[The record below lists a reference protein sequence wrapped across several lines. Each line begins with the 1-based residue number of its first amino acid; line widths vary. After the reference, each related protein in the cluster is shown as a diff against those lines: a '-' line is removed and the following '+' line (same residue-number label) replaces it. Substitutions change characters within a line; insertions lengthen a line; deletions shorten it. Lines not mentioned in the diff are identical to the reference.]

1 MKATKFPNMCIL
13 THALILVG
21 RRCFKITYTGVT
33 TAIQKPPIKPIQWV
47 NSKGP
52 AKKLNEDLSTI
63 IRAERHIVKRIMTNA
78 PHKSG
83 ALKRSISLTSFT
95 LNSYKH

>member
-1 MKATKFPNMCIL
+1 
-13 THALILVG
+13 VG
-21 RRCFKITYTGVT
+21 RRCFKTTYIGVT

-47 NSKGP
+47 KSKEP

-78 PHKSG
+78 PHRSG
-83 ALKRSISLTSFT
+83 ALKRSISLTSLLLVHYAYGYILT
-95 LNSYKH
+95 E